1 MCEVTQTH
9 KRTYSVWPKGA
20 FKPERRDNRRSCR
33 SPRQQHSG
41 TGSTAQ
47 GKCSRCGKQH
57 AKGDICAAKR
67 ADCRKCGKRGHYT
80 IMCHT
85 LQVNDVFTEKTE
97 PERFFLGAI
106 TVQDSNTLW
115 SVRLQLQDSD
125 FDFKIDSGADTS
137 VISQHTYETLKTKTK
152 LEYSQAVLDC
162 PGGRLKN
169 KGKFKTSTYYK
180 GTKYCFDIHV
190 LEGPAVN
197 NLLSERC
204 QWPWVSFKESRMCP
218 VYPASQLDF

>member
-9 KRTYSVWPKGA
+9 KRTYSVRPKGA

-67 ADCRKCGKRGHYT
+67 TDWRKCGKRGHYT
-80 IMCHT
+80 IMCRT
-85 LQVNDVFTEKTE
+85 LQVSDVFTEKTE

-125 FDFKIDSGADTS
+125 FDFKIDSGADSS
-137 VISQHTYETLKTKTK
+137 VIYQHTYETLKTKPK
-152 LEYSQAVLDC
+152 LDWTIQEA
-162 PGGRLKN
+162 G
-169 KGKFKTSTYYK
+169 
-180 GTKYCFDIHV
+180 
-190 LEGPAVN
+190 
-197 NLLSERC
+197 
-204 QWPWVSFKESRMCP
+204 
-218 VYPASQLDF
+218 